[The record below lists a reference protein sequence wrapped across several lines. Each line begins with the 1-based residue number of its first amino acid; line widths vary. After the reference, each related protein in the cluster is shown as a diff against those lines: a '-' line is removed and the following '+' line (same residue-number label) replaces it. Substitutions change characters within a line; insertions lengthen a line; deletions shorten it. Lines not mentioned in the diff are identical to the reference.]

1 MPKPFDLAD
10 EHSPSILV
18 AILVM
23 AYNRLADQDHEL
35 ARDTVA
41 QLPSLRLSRR
51 PLQPLPGGT
60 VEP

>member
-1 MPKPFDLAD
+1 MSNLFDLAD

-18 AILVM
+18 AVLVM
-23 AYNRLADQDHEL
+23 AYNRLADQDCEL

-51 PLQPLPGGT
+51 ALRPLPG
-60 VEP
+60 PADQP